1 MFDLKNTPL
10 DLGHLVGVEH
20 GEREVA
26 VASFFK
32 HPGRGD
38 PAGEFLRAADE
49 NLAVGGV
56 VELVV
61 GDVHIL
67 ELQQVAELST
77 LLL

>member
-1 MFDLKNTPL
+1 MQFED
-10 DLGHLVGVEH
+10 VYV
-20 GEREVA
+20 
-26 VASFFK
+26 
-32 HPGRGD
+32 
-38 PAGEFLRAADE
+38 ADE